1 MKVFLAGTSLRTDY
15 GGPAYSV
22 SRLGVELAKAGIC
35 VGFWTP
41 DGSSLT
47 SPLLND
53 SRVTRLSGSLVDALK
68 AFGRADV
75 IHDNGL
81 WLPHNHRIAVI
92 AGELST
98 PRVVSMRGM
107 LEPWAFRHKGLKKKA
122 AWTLYQRYDLS
133 RAIFHHA
140 AAEPEASGI
149 ERFALNVPVR
159 VIPNGIDIPG
169 NSASNVRCPPT
180 SEPARTALFLGRLY
194 PVKGLPMLIEA
205 WSRARPGGWKL
216 RIAGPDEAGH
226 KRELVAA
233 VEREGLR
240 EVVTFAGRVE
250 GEAKARELTGADV
263 LILPSL
269 SESFGVVVAE
279 ALAYG
284 VPVLTTTATPWNE
297 LSTQG
302 CGWLVEPNV
311 NAIERGLRTVTSLDQ
326 ATLSRMGI
334 AGKEFASRRF
344 SWDHIAKNFIQLYSD
359 ALANRG

>member
-1 MKVFLAGTSLRTDY
+1 MKVFLAGTSLRTEY

-22 SRLGVELAKAGIC
+22 SKLGVELAKAGID
-35 VGFWTP
+35 VGLWTP

-53 SRVTRLSGSLVDALK
+53 SPVRRLSGSPREALK

-81 WLPHNHRIAVI
+81 WLPHNHRIALI
-92 AGELST
+92 AGELSA

-107 LEPWAFRHKGLKKKA
+107 LEPWALRHKGMKKKA
-122 AWTLYQRYDLS
+122 AWKLYQKRDLS
-133 RAIFHHA
+133 RATFHHA

-149 ERFALNVPVR
+149 ERFGLRVPVR
-159 VIPNGIDIPG
+159 VIPNGIDIPDS
-169 NSASNVRCPPT
+169 SAIDAACPPNT
-180 SEPARTALFLGRLY
+180 GSARTALFLGRLY

-233 VEREGLR
+233 LEREGLGDI
-240 EVVTFAGRVE
+240 VTFTGRVE
-250 GEAKARELTGADV
+250 GEEKARELRGADV

-284 VPVLTTTATPWNE
+284 VPVLTTTATPWKD
-297 LSTQG
+297 LPAQG
-302 CGWLVEPNV
+302 CGWLVEPNAS
-311 NAIERGLRTVTSLDQ
+311 AIEAGLRRVTSLDKP
-326 ATLSRMGI
+326 ALSRMGA
-334 AGKEFASRRF
+334 AGRAFAASRF
-344 SWDHIAKNFIQLYSD
+344 SWALIAREFVQLYSD
-359 ALANRG
+359 ARARKG

>member
-1 MKVFLAGTSLRTDY
+1 MKVFLAATSLRTDY

-22 SRLGVELAKAGIC
+22 SRLGVELAKRGIG
-35 VGFWTP
+35 VGLWTP

-53 SRVTRLSGSLVDALK
+53 SPVTRLSGSLREALK
-68 AFGRADV
+68 AFGRADL

-81 WLPHNHRIAVI
+81 WLPHNHLVAVV

-98 PRVVSMRGM
+98 PRVVSVRGM
-107 LEPWAFRHKGLKKKA
+107 LEPWALRHKGLKKKA
-122 AWTLYQRYDLS
+122 AWTLYQRRDLS
-133 RAIFHHA
+133 RATFHHA

-149 ERFALNVPVR
+149 ERFALGVPVR
-159 VIPNGIDIPG
+159 VIPNGIDIPDR
-169 NSASNVRCPPT
+169 SAIKATCPSST
-180 SEPARTALFLGRLY
+180 GSVRTALFLGRLY

-205 WSRARPGGWKL
+205 WARVRPGGWRL

-233 VEREGLR
+233 VEREGLGDI
-240 EVVTFAGRVE
+240 VTFTGRVE
-250 GEAKARELTGADV
+250 GEEKARQLRAADV

-284 VPVLTTTATPWNE
+284 IPVLTTTATPWKD
-297 LSTQG
+297 LPAQG
-302 CGWLVEPNV
+302 CGWSVEPNAR
-311 NAIERGLRTVTSLDQ
+311 AIESCLRKVTSLDKP
-326 ATLSRMGI
+326 ALSRMGA
-334 AGKEFASRRF
+334 AGREFATSRF
-344 SWDHIAKNFIQLYSD
+344 SWERIAREFVELYSD
-359 ALANRG
+359 AVARKG